1 MPASDSA
8 RPSLW
13 RSFDYAA
20 WWTGNTVSALGT
32 GMSEF
37 AYPLVVLYATG
48 SVARAGLIGSANLI
62 GMLISMLWGGALADR
77 VSRRAILVAGPIVE
91 AIVLGCTAVL
101 VGTHHAQLAV
111 LAATAAVG
119 GIVAAVVLGASSP
132 ALRRIVPADQLPA
145 ASAQG
150 QARDMAVQML
160 ASPLSGFL
168 LTVARWLP
176 FGLDAVSYLFASAG
190 SALIRRPLGP
200 DKQERSQRTMLQD
213 IADGFRFVRRQPFLR
228 LVIVLGAT
236 VNLISTTFV
245 LLLAALVRYRGGGPT
260 QVGLVM
266 MAAVAGGL
274 LGALAAPAVMARL
287 GAARTVLVAIW
298 SYTASIAVV
307 AVVPALWQIAVVLL
321 ISMAA
326 TAPVVVVI
334 ESYAM
339 RLVPDEYVGRE
350 SAVSR
355 FAVYSLMWTGPLL
368 AGGLVAIAGI
378 RGGILLLLVLA
389 VPMMISMHVS
399 KSLHILRLPID
410 QVPPG
415 LVTSRPDEPAGS
427 AVQTAAAVPEGA
439 PSTVS

>member
-1 MPASDSA
+1 MPASDIA

-13 RSFDYAA
+13 RNFDYAT

-32 GMSEF
+32 GMSTF

-48 SVARAGLIGSANLI
+48 SVARAGVIGSANLI
-62 GMLISMLWGGALADR
+62 GMLISMLWGGTLADR

-91 AIVLGCTAVL
+91 ALVLGCTAVL
-101 VGTHHAQLAV
+101 IGTHHVQLPV
-111 LAATAAVG
+111 LAAAAAIAGV
-119 GIVAAVVLGASSP
+119 VAAVVLGASSP
-132 ALRRIVPADQLPA
+132 ALRRIVPAEQLPN

-150 QARDMAVQML
+150 QARDMAVEML

-176 FGLDAVSYLFASAG
+176 FGLDAVSYLFATAG
-190 SALIRRPLGP
+190 AALIRRPLGP
-200 DKQERSQRTMLQD
+200 DKQERSHRTVLQD
-213 IADGFRFVRRQPFLR
+213 IADGFRFIRCQPFLR
-228 LVIVLGAT
+228 LVIILGAT

-245 LLLAALVRYRGGGPT
+245 LLLVALVRYRGGGPT

-274 LGALAAPAVMARL
+274 AGALVAPTVMARL
-287 GAARTVLVAIW
+287 GATSTAQIATW

-307 AVVPALWQIAVVLL
+307 AVVPALWEIALVLL
-321 ISMAA
+321 ISTAA
-326 TAPVVVVI
+326 TSPVVVVI

-368 AGGLVAIAGI
+368 AGGLADVAGI
-378 RGGILLLLVLA
+378 RGAILLLLMLA
-389 VPMMISMHVS
+389 VPITISLHVS
-399 KSLHILRLPID
+399 KSVRILRLPLD
-410 QVPPG
+410 QVQPALLTP
-415 LVTSRPDEPAGS
+415 SPDDTVGS
-427 AVQTAAAVPEGA
+427 AGRPAAAA
-439 PSTVS
+439 P